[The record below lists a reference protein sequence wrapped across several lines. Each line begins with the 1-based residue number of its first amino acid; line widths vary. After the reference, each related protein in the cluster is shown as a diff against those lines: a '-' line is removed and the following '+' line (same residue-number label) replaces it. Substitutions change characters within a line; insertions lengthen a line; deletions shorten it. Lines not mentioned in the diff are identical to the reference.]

1 LAEDESERED
11 ENGETF
17 FAYKPNKVKTKQRKE
32 SDRPDPSMVN
42 EELGE
47 FQIDQLFGHIF
58 GIERIHILKKTD
70 RLQDVIEKIA
80 IVPEHKLVYVEDN
93 NDKNYS
99 IQNILTQGELL
110 NYLCRQ
116 EDA

>member
-1 LAEDESERED
+1 
-11 ENGETF
+11 
-17 FAYKPNKVKTKQRKE
+17 
-32 SDRPDPSMVN
+32 MVV
-42 EELGE
+42 EEQGE

-70 RLQDVIEKIA
+70 RLQDVIEKIS
-80 IVPEHKLVYVEDN
+80 IVPEHKLVYVEES

-110 NYLCRQ
+110 NYLCR
-116 EDA
+116 